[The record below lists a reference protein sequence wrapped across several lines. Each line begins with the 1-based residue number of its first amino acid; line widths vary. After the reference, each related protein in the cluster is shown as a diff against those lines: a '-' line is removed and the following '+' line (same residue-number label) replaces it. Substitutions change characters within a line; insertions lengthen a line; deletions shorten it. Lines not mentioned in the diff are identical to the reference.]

1 MVDIGIK
8 LLSYIPIVIIFV
20 GVSTNLLTF
29 SVIMFNKDLRKL
41 TSMIYLSL
49 ISITNTLTLFVW
61 NLNNFLIPNFDL
73 FRGVETLS
81 MPLCKLFIFNQFFSL
96 ESSGFLLCIHCI
108 DRFITICSTPGSFMN
123 RLPFRTHKSAYL
135 WSFIMIALAFII
147 NMHIFIFDRK
157 IMVKMSIVNTTN
169 LTTEFIYKTTFDCYT
184 YFNGKIM
191 IYLYY

>member
-1 MVDIGIK
+1 MADTGIL
-8 LLSYIPIVIIFV
+8 LLSYIPIAIIFL

-29 SVIMFNKDLRKL
+29 SVIMFNKDLKKL

-61 NLNNFLIPNFDL
+61 NLNNFLIPNFDF

-96 ESSGFLLCIHCI
+96 ESSGFLLSIHCI
-108 DRFITICSTPGSFMN
+108 DRFISICSTPGSFMN
-123 RLPFRTHKSAYL
+123 RLPFRTPKSAYI

-147 NMHIFIFDRK
+147 NMHIFMFDRR
-157 IMVKMSIVNTTN
+157 ITVKSSIVNMTN
-169 LTTEFIYKTTFDCYT
+169 LTNEIIYNTRFECYI
-184 YFNGKIM
+184 YYNGKLK
-191 IYLYY
+191 IYLHF